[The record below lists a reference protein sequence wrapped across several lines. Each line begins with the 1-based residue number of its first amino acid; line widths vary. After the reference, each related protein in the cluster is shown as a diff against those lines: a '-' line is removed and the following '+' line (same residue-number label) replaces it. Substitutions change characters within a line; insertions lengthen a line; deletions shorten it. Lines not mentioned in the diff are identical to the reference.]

1 MATDKLERI
10 YTVNLTGAYGF
21 PRTKRAIKAVEILR
35 AYIQRHMKA
44 RDGRVVLSNATN
56 AFVWARSIQK
66 PPRRIKVKAV
76 KENGNVLV
84 SLMDEKAAKPKF
96 ALKKRAT
103 AAERKPKKA
112 AAGAKP
118 AEKAGAKKV
127 EKPVAAQTEKKP
139 AAATAPSEPAAK
151 PTAPTA
157 KK

>member
-44 RDGRVVLSNATN
+44 REGRVVLSNAAN

-76 KENGNVLV
+76 KENGNVTV
-84 SLMDEKAAKPKF
+84 TLMDEKAAKPKF

-118 AEKAGAKKV
+118 AEKAGAKKA
-127 EKPVAAQTEKKP
+127 EKPAAQAEKKP
-139 AAATAPSEPAAK
+139 AEATAPPEPAKK
-151 PTAPTA
+151 PAAPTA